1 MDNGNA
7 EVALM
12 FCDAMARR
20 ASHGFDIRSVEHDSL
35 ATCTLGVLEPKPI
48 RQKEPSL
55 LLIGEPRA

>member
-1 MDNGNA
+1 MGSTF
-7 EVALM
+7 EALNVT
-12 FCDAMARR
+12 A
-20 ASHGFDIRSVEHDSL
+20 V